1 MSSISPKRMCNSVRV
16 LCLLH
21 LPSWFAT
28 MVIWAFVCS
37 LSNTNLPHD
46 LNALAYMIFL
56 FPQGAFIPE
65 STATLDCDERG
76 AYRTM
81 KSCAVRLV
89 FSTICSSGGLWT
101 LYMSCAT
108 LSLASIMCLAL
119 IPTIILVWSVKKL
132 CNLWRLVFYDI
143 KDYCQ
148 DRSDL
153 KWGITKWIVSKWRKL
168 SSLLHLRDRCSMK
181 WEFVI
186 EVGFKALSWALTWAL
201 IYFAIYITIWDK
213 QA

>member
-1 MSSISPKRMCNSVRV
+1 MCDSVSTFYV
-16 LCLLH
+16 LTIVFFSYAEGFLFGLVSTW
-21 LPSWFAT
+21 LNPDF
-28 MVIWAFVCS
+28 
-37 LSNTNLPHD
+37 NHD
-46 LNALAYMIFL
+46 LNCLIYGMFL
-56 FPQGAFIPE
+56 ITQLIMAFSVAAI
-65 STATLDCDERG
+65 DFDRRG
-76 AYRTM
+76 AYRAM

-89 FSTICSSGGLWT
+89 FSIICASGCLWT

-119 IPTIILVWSVKKL
+119 IPAIILVWSVRKL
-132 CNLWRLVFYDI
+132 CNLWQLVFSDI

-186 EVGFKALSWALTWAL
+186 EVGFKALSWVLIWAL

-213 QA
+213 